1 MINRRT
7 LVASAT
13 ASLLATPA
21 LTSTRLPRKFRPQE
35 VDVNPELPA
44 GQIYVIKEDFH
55 LYWTLGD
62 GRASVIFV

>member
-7 LVASAT
+7 FVASAT

-44 GQIYVIKEDFH
+44 SQIHVIKESFH
-55 LYWTLGD
+55 LCKKAYLYLNLMK
-62 GRASVIFV
+62 RF